1 MTPRRRFAAALLGSV
16 LVAGGP
22 AGCGVTLSDL
32 PQPGGGVAGPSYEIS
47 AVFTDVLTLPDGARV
62 RVDGVDVG
70 RVTAIDTH
78 DFLAQVT
85 MRIPT
90 RVVLTDKATAE
101 LRITTPLG
109 EGFIDLDPGQGKGRL
124 APGAVLPLSAT
135 ATTAAIDDT
144 LTAASLLLTGGGLG
158 QLKTV
163 ITELNQALD
172 TKRGDVGKLLRS
184 LTAVLDSFNQRTDEI
199 DRTLNALDGLSGT
212 LAKRRDT
219 LLAALR
225 DTAPAAKLL
234 ADSTH
239 QLTELLQRLE
249 GLARVSDRVVRQSRA
264 DLVATLKEIQPV
276 LDALISISGDVAPT
290 LRQLIR
296 FGKFLDGATPGDYLT
311 GDMTVS
317 DSTLGTP
324 LTERQKAAK
333 SKQTRTVGP

>member
-1 MTPRRRFAAALLGSV
+1 MRTRLAAAVLG
-16 LVAGGP
+16 VAL
-22 AGCGVTLSDL
+22 AASGCSTTLSDL
-32 PQPGGGVAGPSYEIS
+32 PQPGGGVESPNYEIS
-47 AVFTDVLTLPDGARV
+47 AVFDDVLTLPNGARV

-70 RVTAIDTH
+70 RVTDIDTH
-78 DFLAQVT
+78 DFVAQVT

-90 RVVLTDKATAE
+90 RIVLTDRATAE

-109 EGFIDLDPGQGKGRL
+109 EGFIDLNPGAGKGRL
-124 APGAVLPLSAT
+124 APGAVMPLAAT
-135 ATTAAIDDT
+135 STTASIEDT
-144 LTAASLLLTGGGLG
+144 LTAASLLLAGGGLG

-163 ITELNQALD
+163 ITELNSALD

-184 LTAVLDSFNQRTDEI
+184 LTAVLDSFNQRTDDI

-239 QLTELLQRLE
+239 QLTELLARLE
-249 GLARVSDRVVRQSRA
+249 ALARVSDRVVRQSRA

-276 LDALISISGDVAPT
+276 LDALISISDKVSPT
-290 LRQLIR
+290 LKQLVR
-296 FGKFLDGATPGDYLT
+296 FGAFLDDATPGDYLT
-311 GDMTVS
+311 GDVTV
-317 DSTLGTP
+317 T
-324 LTERQKAAK
+324 
-333 SKQTRTVGP
+333 TR

>member
-1 MTPRRRFAAALLGSV
+1 MSVGRRLAGALLGAV
-16 LVAGGP
+16 LVATVP
-22 AGCGVTLSDL
+22 AGCSTTLSDL
-32 PQPGGGVAGPSYEIS
+32 PQPGGGVDSPSYEIS
-47 AVFTDVLTLPDGARV
+47 AVFTDVLTLPQGARV

-70 RVTAIDTH
+70 RVTDIDTH
-78 DFLAQVT
+78 DFLAQVK
-85 MRIPT
+85 MRLPT
-90 RVVLTDKATAE
+90 RIVLTDKATAE

-109 EGFIDLDPGQGKGRL
+109 EGFIALDPGAGKGRL

-135 ATTAAIDDT
+135 ATTASIDDT

-184 LTAVLDSFNQRTDEI
+184 LTAVLDSFNQRTDDI
-199 DRTLNALDGLSGT
+199 DRTLTALDGLSGT

-249 GLARVSDRVVRQSRA
+249 GFARAADHVVRQSRA
-264 DLVATLKEIQPV
+264 DLVATLKEIRPV

-290 LRQLIR
+290 LKQLVR

-311 GDMTVS
+311 GDATV
-317 DSTLGTP
+317 T
-324 LTERQKAAK
+324 
-333 SKQTRTVGP
+333 TR